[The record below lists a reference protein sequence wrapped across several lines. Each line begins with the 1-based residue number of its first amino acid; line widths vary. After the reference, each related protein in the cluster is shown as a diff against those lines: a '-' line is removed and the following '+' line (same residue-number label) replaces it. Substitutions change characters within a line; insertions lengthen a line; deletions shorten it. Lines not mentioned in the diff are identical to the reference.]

1 MRLHED
7 YDGIWRSL
15 DDLPPILPW
24 YRKSY
29 LAALLVILGL
39 AGCTHMAS
47 QSWDQANLKRRDS
60 GCPTAI
66 FVAPGGNLIQ
76 CQAEVSELLPVPQ
89 AYPKFDTPEAAAIAA
104 LAQIALKRGGTYE
117 WGGVIGKGEDGKY
130 AFSRPHTD
138 FEGDNVSIHRDLPP
152 DFELVAGYHTHPC
165 LPGHE
170 VEFFSPEDL
179 TSVIFGHEEMV
190 FMGDFCTGN
199 VHEFR
204 LGDKPD
210 TDKVHSAWLTKGRII
225 GTFTLP
231 GKMTEG

>member
-1 MRLHED
+1 VA
-7 YDGIWRSL
+7 
-15 DDLPPILPW
+15 PV
-24 YRKSY
+24 KSY
-29 LAALLVILGL
+29 LAALLVILT
-39 AGCTHMAS
+39 GCTLSNGVKITGHNLPA
-47 QSWDQANLKRRDS
+47 QSWSQDNLKRNDTAT
-60 GCPTAI
+60 CPNAI
-66 FVAPGGNLIQ
+66 FIAPPPDGNLIQ
-76 CQAEVSELLPVPQ
+76 CQAEISELLPVPQ
-89 AYPKFDTPEAAAIAA
+89 TYPKFDTPEAAAIAA